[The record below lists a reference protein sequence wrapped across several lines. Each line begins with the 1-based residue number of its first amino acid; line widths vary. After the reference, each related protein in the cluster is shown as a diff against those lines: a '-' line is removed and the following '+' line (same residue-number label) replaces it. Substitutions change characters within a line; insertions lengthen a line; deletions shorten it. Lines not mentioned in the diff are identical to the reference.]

1 MVENFHVE
9 NSQQIFF
16 NLSLYFK
23 YYLRCFAYVC
33 LNDTEKIYNISTY
46 IFFYLNTNI
55 AIT

>member
-46 IFFYLNTNI
+46 IFFI
-55 AIT
+55 